1 MARDL
6 QGFGLA
12 LLNRFAGNKGVQKM
26 KLDKAAQR
34 VIFQASKTGFR
45 AAGAANRGFKSVR
58 EKIKPSRLEK
68 PSTSGVFDLTPTEE
82 QSMMRD
88 SVQRYAEERLRPA
101 AYDADNACVA
111 PAELLTEANE
121 LGLSLMAIPEEAGGA
136 GYEQSPLT
144 NVLVAESLAHG
155 DMGLAV
161 AVLAPVAVAN
171 ALARWGTGN
180 QQASYLPAFL
190 EEEQPPAAL
199 AVMEPRALFDPFK
212 LATKATQSANG
223 YELSG
228 IKSMVPLAGSAE
240 LFLVAAEL
248 EGHGP
253 AIFIIPSDVKG
264 LSIEAD
270 PGMGLRAAGMGR
282 LLLDKVTL
290 PTEALLG
297 GEQGADYAEL
307 IDLSRLAWCALAV
320 GSAQSVLDY
329 VIPYANERK
338 AFGEPISHRQA
349 VAFMISN
356 IGIETEAMRLLTW
369 RAASR
374 IEQGKACA
382 RDAALAKQLCGEKGM
397 AIGNDGVQVL
407 GGHGF
412 VKEHPV
418 ERWYRDLRAIAL
430 MEGGVLV

>member
-26 KLDKAAQR
+26 KLDKAAQG
-34 VIFQASKTGFR
+34 VIFKASKTGFR
-45 AAGAANRGFKSVR
+45 AAGAANRGFKAVR
-58 EKIKPSRLEK
+58 NKLKPNRLEK
-68 PSTSGVFDLTPTEE
+68 PSTSGVFDLTLTEE

-111 PAELLTEANE
+111 PAELLAEANE
-121 LGLSLMAIPEEAGGA
+121 LGLSLMAIPEAVGGA

-144 NVLVAESLAHG
+144 NVLVAEALGHG

-171 ALARWGTGN
+171 ALARWGSGD

-190 EEEQPPAAL
+190 EEAQPPAAL
-199 AVMEPRALFDPFK
+199 AVMEPRALFDPFALQT
-212 LATKATQSANG
+212 LATKEADGYVLNG
-223 YELSG
+223 L
-228 IKSMVPLAGSAE
+228 KSMVPLAGTAE

-253 AIFIIPSDVKG
+253 AVFILPSDTKG
-264 LSIEAD
+264 LSVEAD

-282 LLLDKVTL
+282 LLLNKVKL

-297 GEQGADYAEL
+297 EQDGCDYAEL
-307 IDLSRLAWCALAV
+307 ISLSRLAWCALAV
-320 GSAQSVLDY
+320 GCSQAVLDY

-338 AFGEPISHRQA
+338 AFGEPISHC
-349 VAFMISN
+349 
-356 IGIETEAMRLLTW
+356 LLYT
-369 RAASR
+369 SPSP
-374 IEQGKACA
+374 
-382 RDAALAKQLCGEKGM
+382 RD
-397 AIGNDGVQVL
+397 
-407 GGHGF
+407 
-412 VKEHPV
+412 
-418 ERWYRDLRAIAL
+418 
-430 MEGGVLV
+430 